1 MTEQDILQ
9 IIEKGEGIDV
19 EFKTSINELPGNLF
33 DTVCAFMNHN
43 GGTIL
48 LGVNDQK
55 QITGVDQQKAESL
68 CKNFA
73 TLSNNP
79 NKIDPVFLLYPS
91 IVEIDG
97 KKIIHVF
104 VPASSQVH
112 KTGGKVYDRSV
123 DGDFHVKSHEQIRQ
137 IYLRKSVLYSENTIY
152 PYLFESHFASGIVER
167 VRRIIKINR
176 PDHPWNELTDK
187 DFYRIAGL
195 YQEDV
200 NTGKEGFTMAALL
213 LFGRE
218 EVIMN
223 AIPHYKTDALVRR
236 VDMDRYDDRITLRCN
251 LVEAYDKLLEFV
263 AKHLPD
269 KFYMIG
275 DQRVSLREKL
285 FREVIANMLIHREF
299 TNAFPAS
306 FIIYS
311 DRVETQNANKPH
323 MYGQLF
329 PETFQPFPKN
339 PHIAQIFTQLGR
351 SEELG
356 TGLRNVYRFS
366 KAYSGSDNIIF
377 LEEDVFKVYV
387 PLSDIQA
394 GYVENGASGNLR
406 DKVGENVTDN
416 VTDNVTENVTENR
429 LEQIFK
435 ILRNTPTISFN
446 GLSEQIHVARMTIYR
461 DIEKLKKMG
470 LIKRIGQAK
479 GGYWEVI
486 EKK

>member
-1 MTEQDILQ
+1 MTEQDILHT
-9 IIEKGEGIDV
+9 IEKGEDIDV
-19 EFKTSINELPGNLF
+19 EFKTSTNELPSNLF
-33 DTVCAFMNHN
+33 DTVCAFMNRN

-48 LGVNDQK
+48 LGVNDHK
-55 QITGVDQQKAESL
+55 QIMGVDFQKAESL

-79 NKIDPVFLLYPS
+79 NKIDPVFLLNPS
-91 IVEIDG
+91 IVEVDG

-123 DGDFHVKSHEQIRQ
+123 DGDFHVKSHEQIQQ
-137 IYLRKSVLYSENTIY
+137 IYQRKIALYSENTIY
-152 PYLFESHFASGIVER
+152 PYLFESHFAPGIVER

-187 DFYRIAGL
+187 DFYRISGL
-195 YQEDV
+195 YQQDV

-223 AIPHYKTDALVRR
+223 TIPHYKTDALVRR

-251 LVEAYDKLLEFV
+251 LVESYDKLLEFV

-285 FREVIANMLIHREF
+285 FREVIANLLIHREF
-299 TNAFPAS
+299 INAFPAS

-377 LEEDVFKVYV
+377 LEEDVFKVSV
-387 PLSDIQA
+387 PLI
-394 GYVENGASGNLR
+394 
-406 DKVGENVTDN
+406 DN
-416 VTDNVTENVTENR
+416 VTDNVTEKVGVKVGVKVGEKVGERLTDNQLLIIENM
-429 LEQIFK
+429 LDNKYITAGLMAEK
-435 ILRNTPTISFN
+435 IKISK
-446 GLSEQIHVARMTIYR
+446 RK
-461 DIEKLKKMG
+461 IEKNISKLKHEG
-470 LIKRIGQAK
+470 LIRRSGPAK
-479 GGYWEVI
+479 GGHWEVI
-486 EKK
+486 EKQ